1 MLRLTILLSAA
12 ILSLLSAPAMAALQV
27 FACEPE
33 WASLAQ
39 EIGGDRVK
47 TITATHAGQDAHYVR
62 ARPSLIAAMRRSD
75 LVFCSGAD
83 LEVGWLPILL
93 RKAGNQTVQ
102 PGQAGHLLAADHV
115 TLLEAPEK
123 LDRSL
128 GDVHP
133 QGNPHVHLNPANISI
148 LVTVL
153 ADRLRDLDPP
163 GSAHYERNAE
173 KFLAAWREAVLQ
185 WEQRAKALRNMPVVV
200 HHKAWTY
207 LADWLALDQVATLE
221 PKPGLP
227 PTSSHLTSLLQLTR
241 TRPIKAILRTP
252 YDPDDAAKWLAK
264 KTGIPSVQLPFTV
277 GGDEQSGT
285 LFLMFDRTLTLL
297 EEANGDG

>member
-1 MLRLTILLSAA
+1 
-12 ILSLLSAPAMAALQV
+12 V
-27 FACEPE
+27 FTCEPE
-33 WASLAQ
+33 WASLSQ

-47 TITATHAGQDAHYVR
+47 TVIATHAGQDAHYVR

-93 RKAGNQTVQ
+93 RKAGKRSVQ
-102 PGQAGHLLAADHV
+102 PGQPGHLLAARHV
-115 TLLEAPEK
+115 KLLEAPEK

-133 QGNPHVHLNPANISI
+133 QGNPHVHLNPNNISI
-148 LVTVL
+148 LATVL

-163 GSAHYERNAE
+163 GGAQYERNAE
-173 KFLAAWREAVLQ
+173 IFLAGWRGAVLR
-185 WEQRAKALRNMPVVV
+185 WEQRAKALRGMPVMV

-207 LADWLALDQVATLE
+207 LVDWLALDQIATLE

-227 PTSSHLTSLLQLTR
+227 PTSSHLTSLLQLAR

-252 YDPDDAAKWLAK
+252 YDPDDAAEWLAN
-264 KTGIPSVQLPFTV
+264 KTSIPSLQLPFTV
-277 GGDEQSGT
+277 GGDDQSGT
-285 LFLMFDRTLTLL
+285 LFLLFDRTLTLL
-297 EEANGDG
+297 EEANGDR